1 MTINLQKFSGITY
14 GILKDLRP
22 LAVTIIKWI
31 NRQKLFKA
39 ATRRKPT
46 VTARHYT
53 TAHNRC
59 AHNHYLHE

>member
-31 NRQKLFKA
+31 NRQKLFQGGH
-39 ATRRKPT
+39 PT
-46 VTARHYT
+46 QANNNGKT
-53 TAHNRC
+53 
-59 AHNHYLHE
+59 LHDGA